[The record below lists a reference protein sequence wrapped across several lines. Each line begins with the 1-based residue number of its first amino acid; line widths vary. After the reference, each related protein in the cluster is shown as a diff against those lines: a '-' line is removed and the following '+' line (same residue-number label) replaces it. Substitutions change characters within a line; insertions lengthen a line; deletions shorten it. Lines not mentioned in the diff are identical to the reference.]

1 MSETPIAYRTR
12 TTLCTYRVH
21 AQPQTRH
28 TRQVHSLAEL
38 DSWFQQCVTGC
49 RLKTFAKPKKR
60 VFSSRARGWYGDF
73 QTLNTRKTDSTTSQN
88 TCVGC
93 PKRLRSRPEVT
104 LDRRTSPG
112 QSYNFVRI
120 ATRAE
125 HTGTALA
132 FCLATEL
139 QRMTHTIARIS
150 ANR

>member
-60 VFSSRARGWYGDF
+60 VFSSRGWYGDF

-104 LDRRTSPG
+104 LDR
-112 QSYNFVRI
+112 I

-125 HTGTALA
+125 HTGTTLA
-132 FCLATEL
+132 FCLMRQAT
-139 QRMTHTIARIS
+139 
-150 ANR
+150 